1 MQKDSL
7 RGECAGGESED
18 CAVAESLRG
27 ACAVGVW
34 GEGGGLVC
42 GFAINITFRKK
53 FLLVLYTM
61 EVHHRDR

>member
-1 MQKDSL
+1 M
-7 RGECAGGESED
+7 
-18 CAVAESLRG
+18 AESLRG

-34 GEGGGLVC
+34 GEGGGHVC

-53 FLLVLYTM
+53 ILLVLYTL

>member
-1 MQKDSL
+1 
-7 RGECAGGESED
+7 
-18 CAVAESLRG
+18 VAERG

-34 GEGGGLVC
+34 GEGGGRVC